1 MFRRKKEQLATR
13 TKDLQKEIISGIL
26 LKENC
31 KVERMKWQL
40 KHVRERK
47 LYKYLLYTICFLGIV
62 IPFFEIAYRNHYI
75 ILGGDDAVTQHYPA
89 MLYISRVMKE
99 FWTSLF
105 LEGKLVFPMYEWT
118 VGMGENTIA
127 TLNWYGFT
135 DPLYWLAGFFLEE
148 QLPWFY
154 SVFFYMRVY
163 LGGLCCIALLHELN
177 DRKSDMAY
185 VVGALVYSFTGFT
198 LQCNI
203 HIIFTHAMAYI
214 PLMILGTERS
224 IKGKRRGLLAVST
237 FLFALSGFFFLY
249 IGSITIAVYTIY
261 KMIVKRLE
269 IKEAIGKIIRL
280 LAEYFVGLGLAAV
293 VFIPTIVGFLS
304 SSRNDVRK
312 VPDLLMSLEQ
322 IGNFLLNLFLPQV
335 NNGQALSVSTIGVI
349 SILWMLLA
357 KQRKTQ
363 KICIGLLFI
372 CVIVLPVT
380 WVMTGFAGEYDR
392 WQIVITLYVAYLV
405 TEMWDSLEEST
416 WIQRIGI
423 LVLYM
428 VLGVYEK
435 VADNIDDYRY
445 SRTLLTY
452 GVILVFMVVV
462 LPFVKRLGKKEWLFA
477 ARIALFVVVVWSVHV
492 NWKAIARDRDVQ
504 AVRQYDIVDELITED
519 DGYYRVDYEKTF
531 SEPKLGMN
539 ISLMLDYMGITEYF
553 SIINRNYMKAF
564 PEWEAYEETFNNGG
578 LDQRTIL
585 ETAAAVKYFIAREE
599 NDFIVP
605 YGFERVKTSSDGE
618 WELWKNRYAVPMVY
632 SYENILDKAVYDEM
646 NGLEKQQ
653 VLLQAVAIEGYTGA
667 VSRIETVKNG
677 LNKGTYVIEELQNG
691 VITDGIVSVE
701 SGAVMTILADLK
713 ANCENYLYFK
723 DAMSVQIAIRDGY
736 VKNREPITLGR
747 VEKDVKQKITITFN
761 GKSEFALD
769 DMNIF
774 YYDFENYAKQ
784 VNNMRKGV
792 VEDSIR
798 IENNRLEC
806 KVKMDEARILC
817 MAAPYCQGWS
827 AMIDGKK
834 VDIYKINSMYMGIEV
849 PAGEHNIEFKY
860 VTPGIRLGGFV
871 SMCTIIALSVWII
884 RKRYK

>member
-1 MFRRKKEQLATR
+1 M
-13 TKDLQKEIISGIL
+13 
-26 LKENC
+26 
-31 KVERMKWQL
+31 
-40 KHVRERK
+40 
-47 LYKYLLYTICFLGIV
+47 
-62 IPFFEIAYRNHYI
+62 
-75 ILGGDDAVTQHYPA
+75 
-89 MLYISRVMKE
+89 
-99 FWTSLF
+99 
-105 LEGKLVFPMYEWT
+105 
-118 VGMGENTIA
+118 
-127 TLNWYGFT
+127 
-135 DPLYWLAGFFLEE
+135 
-148 QLPWFY
+148 
-154 SVFFYMRVY
+154 
-163 LGGLCCIALLHELN
+163 
-177 DRKSDMAY
+177 
-185 VVGALVYSFTGFT
+185 
-198 LQCNI
+198 
-203 HIIFTHAMAYI
+203 
-214 PLMILGTERS
+214 
-224 IKGKRRGLLAVST
+224 
-237 FLFALSGFFFLY
+237 
-249 IGSITIAVYTIY
+249 
-261 KMIVKRLE
+261 
-269 IKEAIGKIIRL
+269 
-280 LAEYFVGLGLAAV
+280 
-293 VFIPTIVGFLS
+293 
-304 SSRNDVRK
+304 
-312 VPDLLMSLEQ
+312 
-322 IGNFLLNLFLPQV
+322 
-335 NNGQALSVSTIGVI
+335 
-349 SILWMLLA
+349 
-357 KQRKTQ
+357 
-363 KICIGLLFI
+363 
-372 CVIVLPVT
+372 
-380 WVMTGFAGEYDR
+380 
-392 WQIVITLYVAYLV
+392 
-405 TEMWDSLEEST
+405 
-416 WIQRIGI
+416 
-423 LVLYM
+423 
-428 VLGVYEK
+428 
-435 VADNIDDYRY
+435 
-445 SRTLLTY
+445 
-452 GVILVFMVVV
+452 
-462 LPFVKRLGKKEWLFA
+462 
-477 ARIALFVVVVWSVHV
+477 
-492 NWKAIARDRDVQ
+492 
-504 AVRQYDIVDELITED
+504 
-519 DGYYRVDYEKTF
+519 
-531 SEPKLGMN
+531 
-539 ISLMLDYMGITEYF
+539 
-553 SIINRNYMKAF
+553 
-564 PEWEAYEETFNNGG
+564 
-578 LDQRTIL
+578 
-585 ETAAAVKYFIAREE
+585 KYFIAREE

-653 VLLQAVAIEGYTGA
+653 VLLQAAAIEGYTGA
-667 VSRIETVKNG
+667 VPRIETVKNG

>member
-47 LYKYLLYTICFLGIV
+47 IYKYLLYTICFLGIV
-62 IPFFEIAYRNHYI
+62 IPFFVIAYRNHYI

-135 DPLYWLAGFFLEE
+135 DPFYWLAGFFTEE

-405 TEMWDSLEEST
+405 MEMWDSLEEST

-428 VLGVYEK
+428 VLGVYER

-653 VLLQAVAIEGYTGA
+653 VLLQAAAIEGYTGA

-792 VEDSIR
+792 VEDGIR
-798 IENNRLEC
+798 IGNNRLEC

-827 AMIDGKK
+827 AMIDGKE
-834 VDIYKINSMYMGIEV
+834 VDIYKVNSMYMGIEV

>member
-1 MFRRKKEQLATR
+1 M
-13 TKDLQKEIISGIL
+13 
-26 LKENC
+26 
-31 KVERMKWQL
+31 

-47 LYKYLLYTICFLGIV
+47 EYKYLLYTICYLCVV
-62 IPFFEIAYRNHYI
+62 IPFFVIAYRNHYI

-89 MLYISRVMKE
+89 MLYISRVVKE
-99 FWTSLF
+99 FWSSLF

-135 DPLYWLAGFFLEE
+135 DPFYWLAGFFTEE

-203 HIIFTHAMAYI
+203 HIIFTHAMAYV

-224 IKGKRRGLLAVST
+224 IKEKRRGVLALST

-249 IGSITIAVYTIY
+249 IGSITIAIYTIY
-261 KMIVKRLE
+261 KIVVKRLE

-293 VFIPTIVGFLS
+293 VFIPIIVGFLS

-380 WVMTGFAGEYDR
+380 WIMTGFAGEYDR
-392 WQIVITLYVAYLV
+392 WQIVITLYIAYLV
-405 TEMWDSLEEST
+405 MEMWDSLEEST
-416 WIQRIGI
+416 WIQRIGVV
-423 LVLYM
+423 LLYM

-653 VLLQAVAIEGYTGA
+653 VLLQAAAIEGYTGA